1 MPKLPFYFGQMI
13 VSNGLIAFCP
23 LCRGS
28 FLGTPRT
35 SKSFKLSTFWLLD
48 LASGS
53 RGWLKQKGIFFLG
66 KRIVTLSPVVPIKLA
81 PLSTSRPIVSRSCL
95 LIFPAT
101 INLFQL
107 LAASLILRSMAEGPS
122 RDPTIANPPT
132 NEDTG
137 ATLWA
142 ESIAAMTSS
151 PTCGTTLM
159 AKGEIPKLSKLLQED
174 VRH

>member
-53 RGWLKQKGIFFLG
+53 RGWLKQKDIFFLG
-66 KRIVTLSPVVPIKLA
+66 KRIIALSPVVPIKLA

-107 LAASLILRSMAEGPS
+107 LAASLSFCAPWPRDLLAILP
-122 RDPTIANPPT
+122 
-132 NEDTG
+132 
-137 ATLWA
+137 
-142 ESIAAMTSS
+142 S
-151 PTCGTTLM
+151 PTHRPTRTLERLCGQKASLRR
-159 AKGEIPKLSKLLQED
+159 LLLQP
-174 VRH
+174 VAPH